1 MKNYDIKKVEKKWQ
15 DFWYSNSSF
24 TAVDFSEKTKY
35 YALIEFPYPSGTG
48 MHVGHIK
55 AFTSLDVV
63 ARKKRMEGYNVL
75 FPIGF
80 DAFGL
85 PTENYAIKTGIHPRE
100 VTNRNIKIFTNQ
112 LKRAGFSFDF
122 SRVVDTTQA
131 DYYKWTQWIFLK
143 LFEKGLAYKAHSYVN
158 YCPSCQVVLA
168 NEDSQGGQC
177 DRCGSEVIQKEKDVW
192 FLKIT
197 AYSESLLEGL
207 EHVDY
212 LPRIKMEQINW
223 IGKSEGVEVKFKI
236 KENNEDLLIFTTR
249 ADTLFGVTFMV
260 IAPEHPLIERL
271 KDKIENYSEL
281 QEYRNLAA
289 HKTEFERLQMN
300 KGKTGVRIIGLN
312 AINPVNGKVIPIFVA
327 DYVMLA
333 YGTGAIMA
341 VPAHDS
347 RDFSF
352 AKEHDCPIIEVIKGG
367 DINKE
372 AYTDIEEGIL
382 CNSDFLNGL
391 GVKEAQVKIT
401 EYLVSR
407 GIGEKMIN
415 YKMKDW
421 AFNRQRYWGEP
432 IPIIKCPHCGYVAD
446 NNLPLKLPEMEHFQP
461 GTDGESPL
469 ASLKDWVRVKC
480 PICNQMAE
488 RETDTMPQWA
498 GSSWYFLRYCDPHN
512 NKELAS
518 YDKMKYWLPVDW
530 YNGGMEHVTRH
541 MIYSRFWNQFL
552 YDEGIVPVKEP
563 YARRTAVGLILGED
577 GEKMSKSRGNI
588 VDPIDIINEYGADTL
603 RTYILFLGEY
613 EQPSPWSEAGIKGCK
628 RFLDRIYRFLEKVD
642 FQAKSYSKE
651 LEGPINK
658 TIKDVGS
665 DIENVKFNTAI
676 SKLMT
681 LSNEYAKYPKLSKK
695 DLETFIALLNPFAPH
710 LCEEINEQLGNNY
723 SMVNTK
729 WPNYDESKTIDN
741 TVIIAVQVNGK
752 LRGTFPIAKDS
763 DKKALEEKALELESI
778 KQHITGKTIRKII
791 VVPNKIVN
799 IVVN

>member
-24 TAVDFSEKTKY
+24 TAVDFSEKPKY

-352 AKEHDCPIIEVIKGG
+352 AKEHDCPIVEVIKGG
-367 DINKE
+367 DISKE

-382 CNSDFLNGL
+382 CNSDFLDGL
-391 GVKEAQVKIT
+391 SVKEAQVKIT

-469 ASLKDWVRVKC
+469 ASLEDWVRVKC

-603 RTYILFLGEY
+603 RTYILFLGDY